1 MLWIFCSKKCRT
13 ADHSNYYFHSEVLL
27 RSSKTE
33 DLVDGVREGD
43 VRSLARV
50 LTMVENGHPLSHSI
64 MHSLYDPD
72 RKGLT
77 VGVTGPPGAGKSTL
91 TSRLIDNW
99 RKKGNRVG
107 VIAVDPSS
115 PFSGGA
121 LLGDRV
127 RMQSHASDPKV
138 FIRSMGSRGHLGG
151 VSAATRDGLEVLSS
165 AGFDPVIVETVGV
178 GQAEVEIASL
188 ADITL
193 LVLVPGLGDEVQT
206 MKAGIMEIGDV
217 IVLNKSDRAGIDML
231 ETAVRASLELIP
243 HGQRKP
249 AVVRCSAQTG
259 EGMEELREEIAKF
272 VSQRFKREEMA
283 RRRTSLILG
292 SIIQEKG
299 REIAGA
305 IISDEYGG
313 RDEAVESILSGDT
326 TPYGIGLMITEYM
339 RKNGLDPDNAE

>member
-1 MLWIFCSKKCRT
+1 MP
-13 ADHSNYYFHSEVLL
+13 
-27 RSSKTE
+27 SSKTE
-33 DLVDGVREGD
+33 ELVEGVRAGD

-50 LTMVENGHPLSHSI
+50 LTMVENGHLLSHSI
-64 MHSLYDPD
+64 MHSLYDPG

-91 TSRLIDNW
+91 ASRLIQQW
-99 RKKGNRVG
+99 REKDNRVG

-127 RMQSHASDPKV
+127 RMQSHASDPGV

-151 VSAATRDGLEVLSS
+151 LSSATRDGLEVLSS

-206 MKAGIMEIGDV
+206 MKAGIMEIGDI
-217 IVLNKSDRAGIDML
+217 IVLNKSDRAGIDNL

-243 HGQRKP
+243 DGQGKP
-249 AVVRCSAQTG
+249 VVVRCSAQTG
-259 EGMEELREEIAKF
+259 EGMEELREEIALF
-272 VSQRFKREEMA
+272 VSRRFRREEMA

-305 IISDEYGG
+305 IISREYGG
-313 RDEAVESILSGDT
+313 RKEAVDSILRGNT
-326 TPYGIGLMITEYM
+326 TPYGIGLMISEHMKAYGLNTDITE
-339 RKNGLDPDNAE
+339 